1 MSDYIYV
8 NGQKYFSSKDS
19 FDMLDDSDDLL
30 ADFDQAADDAGLT
43 KVLKY
48 IKRLD
53 D

>member
-8 NGQKYFSSKDS
+8 NGQKYFASNDS
-19 FDMLDDSDDLL
+19 FNTLDDSDDLL
-30 ADFDQAADDAGLT
+30 EDFDQAADDAGLT

>member
-8 NGQKYFSSKDS
+8 NGQKFYSSNDS
-19 FDMLDDSDDLL
+19 FNHSDDTQDLL
-30 ADFDQAADDAGLT
+30 DQFDQAADDAGLT